1 MTKSNY
7 ALRLSVA
14 LKKEAER
21 LAKEDGTTLNQFIN
35 VAVAEKISALRTAEF
50 FAKRA
55 ARGDVKKALEI
66 LARSGNDEPPIE
78 GDEIPPSLSRRKAR
92 KRA

>member
-1 MTKSNY
+1 MSKSNY

-21 LAKEDGTTLNQFIN
+21 LAREDGTTLNQFIN
-35 VAVAEKISALRTAEF
+35 IAVAEKISALRTAEF
-50 FAKRA
+50 FATRG

-66 LARSGNDEPPIE
+66 LSRAGNDDPPIE
-78 GDEIPPSLSRRKAR
+78 GDEILPPVPRRKVR
-92 KRA
+92 RRA